1 MFKLLS
7 RDSFNLQISVD
18 QFAIFNISFVDQ
30 PICTN
35 LDLI

>member
-18 QFAIFNISFVDQ
+18 EFAIFSFSFADQ

-35 LDLI
+35 LDLS